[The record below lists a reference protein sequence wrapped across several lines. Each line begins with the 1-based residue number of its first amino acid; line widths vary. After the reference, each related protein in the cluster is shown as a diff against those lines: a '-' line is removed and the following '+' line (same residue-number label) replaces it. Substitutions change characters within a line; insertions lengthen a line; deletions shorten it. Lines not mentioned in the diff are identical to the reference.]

1 MCSIIEYSMASI
13 KELLRR
19 TILHKMKLLL
29 KKLIRKT
36 FINLTVT
43 FFRLISMVNKILYST
58 IRTKMRKNEI
68 C

>member
-1 MCSIIEYSMASI
+1 MCSIIENSMASI
-13 KELLRR
+13 KGLLRR
-19 TILHKMKLLL
+19 TILLKMKLFL

>member
-1 MCSIIEYSMASI
+1 MCSIMENSMASI
-13 KELLRR
+13 KGLQRR
-19 TILHKMKLLL
+19 TTLHKMKLLL

-58 IRTKMRKNEI
+58 MRTKMRKNEI

>member
-13 KELLRR
+13 KGLLRR